1 MDILDAAGAGKV
13 RLDLG
18 DIEHIALFVLEIGV
32 GELHLVGADST
43 LIHVVQ
49 HVGVGLHIGGL
60 GAHLDR
66 HIADG
71 HAACDVQLLDVTA
84 GEVDGFIH
92 STVSTDAAQNFEDD
106 VLGVDAL
113 LRLAVQTDFDDLRHT
128 EPQLAG
134 HQDGSHIGGAAAG
147 THRTESTVGGGVAVG
162 GDHDHARVDDA
173 GFRHDLMADAAV
185 GVKVEAQ
192 VVLFGKLAH
201 LLVVCCALD
210 VGAGGVVVKDESRP
224 LPVPDLLAAH
234 LVEGIDRLE
243 IEVVDLGKIDL
254 GGHDL
259 AGVDLG
265 SAAVLGQDFF
275 DGVHGGILPFSFLN
289 FEYRIQFLF
298 GGSTVPRFNAVF
310 KRDEPLSPLSLNFR
324 HLFCGERRISYTI
337 FHF

>member
-1 MDILDAAGAGKV
+1 
-13 RLDLG
+13 
-18 DIEHIALFVLEIGV
+18 
-32 GELHLVGADST
+32 
-43 LIHVVQ
+43 
-49 HVGVGLHIGGL
+49 
-60 GAHLDR
+60 
-66 HIADG
+66 
-71 HAACDVQLLDVTA
+71 
-84 GEVDGFIH
+84 
-92 STVSTDAAQNFEDD
+92 
-106 VLGVDAL
+106 
-113 LRLAVQTDFDDLRHT
+113 
-128 EPQLAG
+128 
-134 HQDGSHIGGAAAG
+134 
-147 THRTESTVGGGVAVG
+147 
-162 GDHDHARVDDA
+162 
-173 GFRHDLMADAAV
+173 MADAAV

-324 HLFCGERRISYTI
+324 HLFCGERRISYMI

>member
-1 MDILDAAGAGKV
+1 M
-13 RLDLG
+13 
-18 DIEHIALFVLEIGV
+18 
-32 GELHLVGADST
+32 
-43 LIHVVQ
+43 
-49 HVGVGLHIGGL
+49 
-60 GAHLDR
+60 
-66 HIADG
+66 
-71 HAACDVQLLDVTA
+71 
-84 GEVDGFIH
+84 
-92 STVSTDAAQNFEDD
+92 
-106 VLGVDAL
+106 
-113 LRLAVQTDFDDLRHT
+113 
-128 EPQLAG
+128 
-134 HQDGSHIGGAAAG
+134 
-147 THRTESTVGGGVAVG
+147 GGGVAVG

-192 VVLFGKLAH
+192 VVLLGELAH
-201 LLVVCCALD
+201 LLVVCCALN
-210 VGAGGVVVKDESRP
+210 VRAGGVVVKDESRP

-310 KRDEPLSPLSLNFR
+310 KREGPHSPLSLNFR